1 MKRVVLW
8 VCALMMTL
16 IASVCVAG
24 AYSPYFETEPP
35 REVREHVASRWPDY
49 EFEDYCEVRGTPKGD
64 YGFALVHRKNERIL
78 VGYHKV
84 DGEMKYWL
92 KNAGAV
98 PQGKE
103 EAWFGVGTAG
113 WEEETDWVGNF
124 TGRQVYDDGL
134 YFSVTQLDDAGE
146 SYEKMVVYRWE
157 NGMFR
162 LSRYRKTEVR
172 GIRVSDD
179 KLDFIDW
186 SNCVYCGAVQGAVQR
201 DIRYVSFNA
210 LPMWIDDAKE
220 KLTTAPNLQSGDFS
234 AQKVKFT
241 GGQKYPVYTGP
252 GENYARSGNG
262 KGLVSTNGWI
272 EVYGQKDGWILIQYS
287 ISSDHYRFGWIEKS
301 ALPKGTT
308 VPELNF
314 RVAPGDQSV
323 AFNRDSYLTDD
334 PLVSRAKLC
343 TVKAETD
350 IFYLGSLNDEWA
362 YVMVETADGRWMC
375 GFMPHEDISNG

>member
-1 MKRVVLW
+1 MYVIKKDGTREEFNVDKI
-8 VCALMMTL
+8 
-16 IASVCVAG
+16 IAAVNKSA
-24 AYSPYFETEPP
+24 A
-35 REVREHVASRWPDY
+35 RILY
-49 EFEDYCEVRGTPKGD
+49 EFSTDEIAFICQFAYDRAESLKKDGITIQEMHNIVEGALERVNPAVAKSYRDYRN
-64 YGFALVHRKNERIL
+64 Y
-78 VGYHKV
+78 
-84 DGEMKYWL
+84 
-92 KNAGAV
+92 
-98 PQGKE
+98 
-103 EAWFGVGTAG
+103 
-113 WEEETDWVGNF
+113 
-124 TGRQVYDDGL
+124 
-134 YFSVTQLDDAGE
+134 
-146 SYEKMVVYRWE
+146 
-157 NGMFR
+157 
-162 LSRYRKTEVR
+162 
-172 GIRVSDD
+172 
-179 KLDFIDW
+179 KLDFIDR
-186 SNCVYCGAVQGAVQR
+186 SNCVYCGAVQGTVQR
-201 DIRYVSFNA
+201 DIRYVSFNT

-220 KLTTAPNLQSGDFS
+220 KLTTAPNLQSGDFTS
-234 AQKVKFT
+234 QKVKFN
-241 GGQKYPVYTGP
+241 GGQKFPVYTGP
-252 GENYARSGNG
+252 GTNYARSGNG